1 MPPAGAATDIASA
14 GALPHAA
21 RHDNCGDLVSSIGNP
36 SYGSSSPELMLVD
49 PELARRARELLRDP
63 ETIGKGN
70 MSLLGTHE
78 ITSGIGLGLEPPLS
92 PPVVGSGPL
101 LPEPSF
107 QPDFRTVAPA
117 LRPPKAPAPEAAPVP
132 APAAEP
138 IPAFEPLMSSQPVE
152 PAQPAEPV
160 QPVEALQPVE
170 PVQPAEIPAL
180 EPLMAPVAPAPVI
193 PQADPLPTMA
203 PEPQPEIPAMAPEP
217 APVEPAPLEPT
228 PIIPV
233 NFPPAPDPEP
243 TQPEPT
249 EPEPAQL
256 PVLEPLI
263 LTPPAPEPVTPPAA
277 EVPDEAPAELPV
289 IDPFPPAPAAEPVAP
304 APYETQ
310 LLEPLVHSRGA
321 YRVIVRLQDG
331 DGVDVGEFN
340 DFGTAMEGA
349 QEVIEQF
356 SNSNGSWPF
365 YAGRFIRPDLIVSVD
380 VVDA

>member
-1 MPPAGAATDIASA
+1 
-14 GALPHAA
+14 
-21 RHDNCGDLVSSIGNP
+21 
-36 SYGSSSPELMLVD
+36 MLVD

-78 ITSGIGLGLEPPLS
+78 ITSGIGLALEPPLS
-92 PPVVGSGPL
+92 PPVVSSASL

-107 QPDFRTVAPA
+107 QPDIRTAAPP
-117 LRPPKAPAPEAAPVP
+117 LRAPDAPEPEATPFPAPV
-132 APAAEP
+132 AEP
-138 IPAFEPLMSSQPVE
+138 VPAFEPLMSSQPE
-152 PAQPAEPV
+152 PTQPVEPV
-160 QPVEALQPVE
+160 QPVEQVRPVE

-180 EPLMAPVAPAPVI
+180 EPLMAPVTPAPAA
-193 PQADPLPTMA
+193 PQADPLPAMA
-203 PEPQPEIPAMAPEP
+203 PEAAPQPEIPAMAPEP
-217 APVEPAPLEPT
+217 VPVEPT
-228 PIIPV
+228 PVIPV
-233 NFPPAPDPEP
+233 NFPPAPELEP
-243 TQPEPT
+243 VEARPAQ
-249 EPEPAQL
+249 PEPAQL
-256 PVLEPLI
+256 PALEPLT
-263 LTPPAPEPVTPPAA
+263 LTPPAPEPVMPPAA
-277 EVPDEAPAELPV
+277 EAPAELPV

-304 APYETQ
+304 APLETS